1 MAGTLA
7 SERISMKVQGKTFV
21 VTGGGNGIGRE
32 VVLLLLN
39 KGARVAALDL
49 SSEGLKET
57 SRLAASEKLT
67 THEVNIADLAQ
78 VEAAKVSINS
88 SHGMVDGVINVAGI
102 IQPFVRVNDLTFEQ
116 IRKVVDVN
124 FYGLLYVTKTFL
136 PELISRHE
144 AHIANISSMG
154 GFVPVPGQSI
164 YGATKAAVK
173 LLTEGLHSELQN
185 TNVRVTTVFP
195 GAIAT
200 NIAVNSG
207 IMTKEMMQ
215 QMAASSDSKRK
226 STSAPDAAKAIIDG
240 IENQKFH
247 VLIGQ
252 DAKTMYVLS
261 RLMPERAA
269 NLIYKNMK
277 DLLG

>member
-1 MAGTLA
+1 
-7 SERISMKVQGKTFV
+7 MKVQGKTFV

-39 KGARVAALDL
+39 KGARVATLDL
-49 SSEGLKET
+49 SSEGLAET
-57 SRLAASEKLT
+57 SRLAASDKLT
-67 THEVNIADLAQ
+67 THEVNIADLTQ
-78 VEAAKVSINS
+78 VEAAKVSINA

-102 IQPFVRVNDLTFEQ
+102 IQPFVRVNDLTFDQ
-116 IRKVVDVN
+116 IKKVVDVN
-124 FYGLLYVTKTFL
+124 FYGLLHVTKTFL
-136 PELISRHE
+136 PELISRPE

-200 NIAVNSG
+200 DIAVNSG

-215 QMAASSDSKRK
+215 QMSASSASQRK

-252 DAKTMYVLS
+252 DAKTMYLLS